1 QTTPATASP
10 WDTTLQHGGP
20 PAALLVRAAEN
31 IRPDE
36 TMQVARVSV
45 EMLRGIPQGVV
56 RTEATIVRPGRR
68 VELIDAR
75 LFVNDT
81 LAVTAAVWRI
91 QADIGSTAAHVRNYE
106 VPGLPPEQPQ
116 QFFTDVSPS
125 WG

>member
-1 QTTPATASP
+1 
-10 WDTTLQHGGP
+10 
-20 PAALLVRAAEN
+20 
-31 IRPDE
+31 
-36 TMQVARVSV
+36 
-45 EMLRGIPQGVV
+45 
-56 RTEATIVRPGRR
+56 TEATIVRPGRR

-125 WG
+125 WGYGRAIEWRFVTGGYDKLGPAQVWARLRVPLVDGEPTSPMS

>member
-1 QTTPATASP
+1 MLGVDPQTGKWMSETEKAADPSAFYEQLSEHEFQTTPATASP

-75 LFVNDT
+75 LFVND
-81 LAVTAAVWRI
+81 
-91 QADIGSTAAHVRNYE
+91 
-106 VPGLPPEQPQ
+106 
-116 QFFTDVSPS
+116 
-125 WG
+125 